1 MFGWVIFERGD
12 GKSHKRD
19 IVNSGCSLLS
29 RFDHLC
35 GVPAN
40 NTVLR
45 NGFNHHRPGSLRCVP
60 LPKLPGS
67 GAGSEENRRTNSASN
82 PTRDI
87 LTRDG
92 WHIVIT
98 NVGEELMETSEI
110 AQLYS
115 VRWQIEIIFRPGS
128 SPVNLSRPSQG
139 PAIRFIWRRSC
150 MGPYYC

>member
-1 MFGWVIFERGD
+1 MCATPEVARERRRQRREQAHQL
-12 GKSHKRD
+12 GKQPNK
-19 IVNSGCSLLS
+19 
-29 RFDHLC
+29 
-35 GVPAN
+35 
-40 NTVLR
+40 
-45 NGFNHHRPGSLRCVP
+45 
-60 LPKLPGS
+60 
-67 GAGSEENRRTNSASN
+67 
-82 PTRDI
+82 DI